1 MLNSLEDFLYKH
13 GAYWAVAL
21 IAVTLSKLYTDEEQ
35 SMRSIIRSTLMALVV
50 SYMGEVIGET
60 KVDSGLLFVYVFVG
74 SFLIDVLAG
83 ALVAARRKLLDNP
96 EILLKWFMR
105 GRGK

>member
-50 SYMGEVIGET
+50 SYMGVEVGEK
-60 KVDSGLLFVYVFVG
+60 KVDPSMLFVYVFVG
-74 SFLIDVLAG
+74 SFLIDVVAW
-83 ALVAARRKLLDNP
+83 ALVVVRKKLMDNP
-96 EILLKWFMR
+96 EILLKWIMR

>member
-13 GAYWAVAL
+13 GAYRAVAL

-50 SYMGEVIGET
+50 SYMGVEVGEK
-60 KVDSGLLFVYVFVG
+60 KVDPSMLFVYVFVG
-74 SFLIDVLAG
+74 SFLIDVVAW
-83 ALVAARRKLLDNP
+83 ALVVVRKKLMDNP
-96 EILLKWFMR
+96 EILLKWIMR

>member
-50 SYMGEVIGET
+50 SYMG
-60 KVDSGLLFVYVFVG
+60 
-74 SFLIDVLAG
+74 
-83 ALVAARRKLLDNP
+83 
-96 EILLKWFMR
+96 
-105 GRGK
+105 

>member
-1 MLNSLEDFLYKH
+1 MLTSLEVFLYKH

-35 SMRSIIRSTLMALVV
+35 SMRSIIRSTLMALVG
-50 SYMGEVIGET
+50 SYMGVVIGET
-60 KVDSGLLFVYVFVG
+60 RVDSGMLFVYVFVG

-96 EILLKWFMR
+96 EILIKWFMR